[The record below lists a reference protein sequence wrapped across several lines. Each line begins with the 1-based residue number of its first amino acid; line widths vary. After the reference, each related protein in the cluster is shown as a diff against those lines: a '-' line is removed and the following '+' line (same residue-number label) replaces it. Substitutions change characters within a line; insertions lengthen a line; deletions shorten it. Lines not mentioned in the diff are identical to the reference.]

1 MYNKVHDF
9 YTVFL
14 YEIFDSCSVF
24 FSPSNFRCF
33 QSGAGL
39 AQHAPVPEAR
49 VEFPAP
55 MSDGLHWR
63 QLQRQWSN
71 TFLTLVGTVLTCHM
85 HRLKNKTNSKVSFN
99 LL

>member
-33 QSGAGL
+33 QSGAAL
-39 AQHAPVPEAR
+39 AQHASVPEAR

-55 MSDGLHWR
+55 TADGLHWR
-63 QLQRQWSN
+63 QRQWSN
-71 TFLTLVGTVLTCHM
+71 TSLTLVGAVLTCHM
-85 HRLKNKTNSKVSFN
+85 AQS
-99 LL
+99 